1 MSLFTSLHGLRLGLG
16 QLGQLVTRS
25 NGSDVDITSV
35 AVDAEITVG
44 AENTNVRIILIQLKD
59 ANGDNITYAEEV
71 DVNVYLDAAR
81 VAPVV
86 TGGSTG
92 IADGGV
98 GYLSTVTAK
107 KKFVCTSDI
116 TGLIDLDWTDTGTE
130 VAFLGVKLPNGR
142 FVMSSAL
149 TNA

>member
-1 MSLFTSLHGLRLGLG
+1 MTRSLHGKDLEQGN
-16 QLGQLVTRS
+16 QLQLISR
-25 NGSDVDITSV
+25 GVDITQKCADATISV
-35 AVDAEITVG
+35 GDETA
-44 AENTNVRIILIQLKD
+44 NVRIILIQLTD
-59 ANGDNITYAEEV
+59 ANGVNIDYAEEV

-116 TGLIDLDWTDTGTE
+116 AGLIDLDWTDTGSE
-130 VAFLGVKLPNGR
+130 VAFIGVKLPSGR
-142 FVMSSAL
+142 FVMSGSLA
-149 TNA
+149 NAT